1 MNIQTEYKNLL
12 ERYPNGLSLE
22 LLKNKE
28 EFRNYSIV
36 RYNFIESAYS
46 NQNLKVLDRD
56 DYHFLKTVQ
65 YTLSNFTFSSFI
77 ISLIKDYE
85 QHHKCNLC

>member
-1 MNIQTEYKNLL
+1 MNIQTEYINLL
-12 ERYPNGLSLE
+12 EKWPNGLSLE

-36 RYNFIESAYS
+36 RYNFIEYTYS
-46 NQNLKVLDRD
+46 NQNLKILDRD

-77 ISLIKDYE
+77 IFLIKDYE
-85 QHHKCNLC
+85 QYHKCNFC